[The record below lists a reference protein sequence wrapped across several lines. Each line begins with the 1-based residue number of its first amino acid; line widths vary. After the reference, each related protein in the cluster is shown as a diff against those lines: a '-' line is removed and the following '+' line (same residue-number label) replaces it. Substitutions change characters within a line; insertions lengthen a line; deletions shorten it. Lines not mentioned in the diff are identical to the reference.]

1 MKTSTKYILGILVV
15 VAIFVLAIIVNP
27 NAGFGG
33 TDDLIT
39 SIIQSINPNYRSW
52 FTSIFE
58 PSPEMETLLFSL
70 VAAAGAFVI
79 GYFLGYMRARSKK
92 QKEKD

>member
-1 MKTSTKYILGILVV
+1 
-15 VAIFVLAIIVNP
+15 
-27 NAGFGG
+27 
-33 TDDLIT
+33 
-39 SIIQSINPNYRSW
+39 
-52 FTSIFE
+52 
-58 PSPEMETLLFSL
+58 METLLFSL